1 MLSKIML
8 TIAKSRL
15 IPWIKRR
22 IYARRGEPYR
32 IRGYTLRYT
41 RGSRPVRLRYKNS
54 SNANVRYDALQVELL
69 STSLMPGDTVIDI
82 GAHGGQYCILMTA
95 MVGDKG
101 NVIAFEPDP
110 YALKLLLK
118 NLELNPRLKRPRIE
132 NVALSDV
139 DGETILYSRGGNSQS
154 SLVRSAVEFR
164 KEHHAEEIRV
174 RAARLDTYLA
184 QNDIP
189 TPAWVK
195 IDAEGAEIRILQGA
209 TSLLQG
215 SARIICEL
223 HPYAWKEFNSEFAEL
238 KQLVSDSGRRMR
250 YLGSEREVGESA
262 EYGTLLIEPV

>member
-32 IRGYTLRYT
+32 IRGQTLRYT
-41 RGSRPVRLRYKNS
+41 PGSRPVRLRYKHS
-54 SNANVRYDALQVELL
+54 SNANARYDALQVELL
-69 STSLMPGDTVIDI
+69 STSLMPGDTVIDV
-82 GAHGGQYCILMTA
+82 GAHGGQYCILMAA

-101 NVIAFEPDP
+101 NVVAFELDP
-110 YALKLLLK
+110 YAIELLLK

-139 DGETILYSRGGNSQS
+139 DGETILYSRGGNPQS
-154 SLVRSAVEFR
+154 SLARSAVEFR
-164 KEHHAEEIRV
+164 EDHHAEEIRI

-184 QNDIP
+184 RNEIP

-195 IDAEGAEIRILQGA
+195 IDAEG
-209 TSLLQG
+209 
-215 SARIICEL
+215 
-223 HPYAWKEFNSEFAEL
+223 
-238 KQLVSDSGRRMR
+238 
-250 YLGSEREVGESA
+250 
-262 EYGTLLIEPV
+262 GTLKRRRFASEGF

>member
-1 MLSKIML
+1 MLA
-8 TIAKSRL
+8 TAKNRL

-32 IRGYTLRYT
+32 IRGQTLRYAP
-41 RGSRPVRLRYKNS
+41 GSRPVRLRYKNS
-54 SNANVRYDALQVELL
+54 SNANARYDALQVELL
-69 STSLMPGDTVIDI
+69 STSLLPGDTAIDI
-82 GAHGGQYCILMTA
+82 GAHAGEYCILMAA
-95 MVGDKG
+95 MVGDRG
-101 NVIAFEPDP
+101 NVVAFEPDP

-174 RAARLDTYLA
+174 RAARLDTYLI
-184 QNDIP
+184 QNEMP

-209 TSLLQG
+209 TSVLG
-215 SARIICEL
+215 GPTRIICEL
-223 HPYAWKEFNSEFAEL
+223 HPYAWKEFNNEFAEL
-238 KQLVSDSGRRMR
+238 KHLVCDSGRQMH
-250 YLGSEREVGESA
+250 YLGSPHEVTDAA
-262 EYGTLLIEPV
+262 EYGTVLIERV